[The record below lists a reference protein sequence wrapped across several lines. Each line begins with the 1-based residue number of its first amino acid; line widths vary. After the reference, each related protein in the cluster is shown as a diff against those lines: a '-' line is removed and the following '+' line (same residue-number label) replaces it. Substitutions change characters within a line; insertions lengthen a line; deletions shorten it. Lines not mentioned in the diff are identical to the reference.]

1 VTFEAHKRI
10 FPRRNLMVHQ
20 INCVKL
26 RGLKV
31 AVACATLPTYIVCNT
46 FPAQFA
52 CAKELLRK

>member
-1 VTFEAHKRI
+1 
-10 FPRRNLMVHQ
+10 MVHQ

-26 RGLKV
+26 RGLKL